1 MLVTVRK
8 SSYVKYYCF
17 FFLCIFSSHC
27 CLFYMFIGRWKVQ
40 SSSAVCDLTARSL
53 LNLLAGLQAEVVGG
67 FLSNC
72 TFGIIFNFW
81 PQFFFFPLLTFFL
94 LGSIFFFF
102 FLSNAAVNF
111 FMLIIQLFMPL
122 SLVVPSIWKM
132 NGIST
137 EGVKSSPKISCKNNS
152 SWGGGVGAGQGESVA
167 NFMAINLEAVGLTDV
182 QPVRLK
188 KAPGLHIH
196 GLKVRK
202 GKRFETW
209 LDVPR
214 WSAFILL
221 YQLLCWWNSSSG
233 RVSLVSPL
241 SISTARFLKQLNQ
254 RNQWSDWAAL

>member
-1 MLVTVRK
+1 MWISVHTWRNTSFTSDVRDVSFIAIYKAGCSYVKPRTDLFQRSLPSDLAPKPDQEPKPGSPPMLVTVRK

-27 CLFYMFIGRWKVQ
+27 CLFYMFIGRRKVQ

-122 SLVVPSIWKM
+122 SLVAPSIWKM
-132 NGIST
+132 NGTST
-137 EGVKSSPKISCKNNS
+137 EGVKSSPKISCKNN
-152 SWGGGVGAGQGESVA
+152 
-167 NFMAINLEAVGLTDV
+167 
-182 QPVRLK
+182 
-188 KAPGLHIH
+188 
-196 GLKVRK
+196 
-202 GKRFETW
+202 
-209 LDVPR
+209 
-214 WSAFILL
+214 
-221 YQLLCWWNSSSG
+221 
-233 RVSLVSPL
+233 
-241 SISTARFLKQLNQ
+241 
-254 RNQWSDWAAL
+254 